1 MTGGLV
7 PDSFPVG
14 ITSGSVE
21 RDRQI
26 YVDFVAKYQG
36 DPAFREWVDMD
47 PASALRAEGLRVPE
61 GLKVKLLSSAED
73 AMHIVLPARSEE

>member
-1 MTGGLV
+1 MTDELV
-7 PDSFPVG
+7 SDSFPVG

-21 RDRQI
+21 RDRQL

-47 PASALRAEGLRVPE
+47 PVGALRAEGLQVPE
-61 GLKVKLLSSAED
+61 GVKVKLLSSTED